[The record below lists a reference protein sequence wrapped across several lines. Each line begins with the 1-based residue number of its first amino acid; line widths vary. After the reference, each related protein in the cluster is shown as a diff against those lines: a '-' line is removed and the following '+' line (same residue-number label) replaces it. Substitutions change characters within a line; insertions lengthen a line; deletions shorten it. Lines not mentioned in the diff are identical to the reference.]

1 MIRAN
6 ISLREKYAKVLYEL
20 ACESRSTNAVKDDFE
35 LLADITKSE
44 KDFIKFMDS
53 PYFARPCKVEVVNKI
68 LTGKISELTMNFLMV
83 LIRHNRIKL
92 LPEIIA
98 RYGQIWD
105 ANNGYFP
112 VKVTVSRPLEK
123 VETEELAA
131 SIGAAVGSIARLEVA
146 VNPDIIGGAVIRY
159 GDRVIDNT
167 IRGRLQ
173 TALKTIMGAAK
184 EQLVSA

>member
-1 MIRAN
+1 MIRTD
-6 ISLREKYAKVLYEL
+6 ISLREKYAQVLYEL
-20 ACESRSTNAVKDDFE
+20 ACESRSTDAAKDDLE

-44 KDFIKFMDS
+44 KDFIRFMDS
-53 PYFARPCKVEVVNKI
+53 PYFTRSCKVEAVNKV
-68 LTGKISELTMNFLMV
+68 LAGKISELTMNFLMV
-83 LIRHNRIKL
+83 LIRHNRIRL

-105 ANNGYFP
+105 ENNGYLP
-112 VKVTVSRPLEK
+112 VKVTVSRPLDK
-123 VETEELAA
+123 AETEELAA
-131 SIGAAVGSIARLEVA
+131 SIGAAVGSIARLEVK

-173 TALKTIMGAAK
+173 TALKTIMGTAK